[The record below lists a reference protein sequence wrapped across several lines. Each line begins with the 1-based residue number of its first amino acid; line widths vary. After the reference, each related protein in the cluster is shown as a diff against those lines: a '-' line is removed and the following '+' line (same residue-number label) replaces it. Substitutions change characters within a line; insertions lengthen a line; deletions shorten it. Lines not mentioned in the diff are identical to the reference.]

1 MPSKKTQTKRKTKAG
16 AAAKARSTR
25 NARSTVKATGAETLS
40 EPDRLT
46 RRNLEIREYAKAMG
60 LFAEERYEVAQ
71 PLFLPLTAAENID
84 IAHAARMRLCM
95 CEQRLTVAKL
105 KNK

>member
-1 MPSKKTQTKRKTKAG
+1 MLGKKTQTKRNTKAG
-16 AAAKARSTR
+16 TAAKARSTR

-60 LFAEERYEVAQ
+60 LFSY
-71 PLFLPLTAAENID
+71 LMFNFFLSKFFFFFYLI
-84 IAHAARMRLCM
+84 L
-95 CEQRLTVAKL
+95 
-105 KNK
+105 